1 VLPPT
6 LAVVGCHRRLLED
19 LMHALADS
27 RSRARV
33 VAVAALLLGMVLGGV
48 VLRVADGSASA
59 GDGAA
64 AEGAV
69 LAEGEPTATPTTT
82 PTVPPTTPGVA
93 TRFTASSLNVLGAD
107 HTAPGGNKRGWASG
121 EQRMR
126 WLTEVIQKRGVD
138 VIGLQEFQRSQYN
151 VFVSE
156 LGSEFGTYPGT
167 LWGKKGMRN
176 SVAWRLDSWE
186 LVSSSW
192 IKIPYFHG
200 TLLRMPVVLLRNLH
214 TGQQVYYSSFHN
226 PADARGHAEKWRDQA
241 TDLEIAMV
249 NRLEAESGLPVYVTG
264 DMNERDE
271 FFCRMTAKT
280 DLLSAS
286 GGENADGSCAPTRPT
301 YIDWVLGSPETVFTR
316 YEAFR
321 SAKVRKSTDHPMI
334 LAEAELPP
342 AITPPDCPTTTPTPT
357 PTPTGSPTP
366 NVPTSPAP

>member
-19 LMHALADS
+19 LMDALPDS

-48 VLRVADGSASA
+48 VLRVADGSPAA

-64 AEGAV
+64 DGAV
-69 LAEGEPTATPTTT
+69 LAEGEPTGTPSPTT
-82 PTVPPTTPGVA
+82 PPTTPGVA
-93 TRFTASSLNVLGAD
+93 TRFTVSSLNVLGAD
-107 HTAPGGNKRGWASG
+107 HTAPGGNKKGWASG
-121 EQRMR
+121 EQRMT
-126 WLTEVIQKRGVD
+126 WLTQVIQKRSVD
-138 VIGLQEFQRSQYN
+138 VIGLQEFQRSQYK

-156 LGSEFGTYPGT
+156 LGSEFGTFPGT
-167 LWGKKGMRN
+167 QWGAKGMRN

-192 IKIPYFHG
+192 LKIPYFHG
-200 TLLRMPVVLLRNLH
+200 TLLRMPVVLLRNLQ
-214 TGQQVYYSSFHN
+214 TGQQIYYSSFHN

-249 NRLEAESGLPVYVTG
+249 NRLRAESGLPVYVTG

-271 FFCRMTAKT
+271 FFCRTTAKT

-286 GGENADGSCAPTRPT
+286 GGSNEGGSCAPARPT
-301 YIDWVLGSPETVFTR
+301 YIDWVLGSP
-316 YEAFR
+316 
-321 SAKVRKSTDHPMI
+321 
-334 LAEAELPP
+334 
-342 AITPPDCPTTTPTPT
+342 
-357 PTPTGSPTP
+357 
-366 NVPTSPAP
+366 